1 MTDGPNQSLAREGL
15 QFFGAMGAGLSHELS
30 NVFNIINELSGLQ
43 QDIIAANADGGAAG
57 LARVADLAARVK
69 SQVVR
74 GEEINRSLHRLS
86 HSVDCSNLVF
96 DLGESLTLFAALA
109 ARAARLAEVAL
120 EVRQP
125 DASMAHR
132 GDPFALLVILH
143 AAFRAAL
150 AAAAS
155 ERRVGIWA
163 EAGVDGTRII
173 VKSADPVQNLTS
185 GALTD
190 EILSFGYEGLAA
202 VHLEDSPEGGH
213 NIVLELDDVTT
224 TATAQAGDPELEA

>member
-1 MTDGPNQSLAREGL
+1 MTDGPNHCLGREGL
-15 QFFGAMGAGLSHELS
+15 LFFGAMGAGLSHELS
-30 NVFNIINELSGLQ
+30 NAFNIINELSGLQ
-43 QDIIAANADGGAAG
+43 QDIINANADGGAAG
-57 LARVADLAARVK
+57 LVRVADLAARVK

-74 GEEINRSLHRLS
+74 GEEINRCLHHLS
-86 HSVDCSNLVF
+86 HSVDCSNVVF

-125 DASMAHR
+125 DAPIAHR
-132 GDPFALLVILH
+132 GDPFTLLVIIH
-143 AAFRAAL
+143 AGFRAAL

-163 EAGVDGTRII
+163 DAGSDGTRII
-173 VKSADPVQNLTS
+173 VKSADPMQNLTS
-185 GALTD
+185 GAVTA

-213 NIVLELDDVTT
+213 RIVLRLDDVTT
-224 TATAQAGDPELEA
+224 TETAQAGDSELEA